1 MSAIPAARTPDP
13 NIPRKRKMAASSIQ
27 PVGIIGGTGLTTLAG
42 LRIEGE
48 SAVTTEWGEPSAPL
62 VRGALDRQPVI
73 FLARH
78 GNPHRIP
85 PHQVNYRAN
94 LMALYQAGVRT
105 VVGVN
110 AVGGIH
116 PDMGPA
122 HVVIPDQIIDYTWG
136 RACTFFEGELDSV
149 THIDF
154 TYPYDREAREL
165 LIEAA
170 RAESIGFS
178 GFGVYGA
185 TQGPR
190 LETAAEIRRM
200 ERDGCDLVGMTG
212 MPEAVL
218 AAELGMRYACLGLVV
233 NWAAGKTDHIITMD
247 EIEAAI
253 EQGMSGVKRV
263 LARSVA
269 SLGALSPLPRP
280 A

>member
-1 MSAIPAARTPDP
+1 MTHTTA
-13 NIPRKRKMAASSIQ
+13 
-27 PVGIIGGTGLTTLAG
+27 PVGIIGGTGLTTLSG
-42 LRIEGE
+42 LKIIGE
-48 SAVTTEWGEPSAPL
+48 RDVETPWGQPSAPL
-62 VRGALDRQPVI
+62 VEGELDGQQVF

-94 LMALYQAGVRT
+94 LWALHASGVRT

-116 PDMGPA
+116 SDMGPA
-122 HVVIPDQIIDYTWG
+122 HIVIPHQLIDYTWG
-136 RACTFFEGELDSV
+136 RASTFFEGELDHV

-154 TYPYDREAREL
+154 TFPYT
-165 LIEAA
+165 EAA
-170 RAESIGFS
+170 REVLIRGAQAEQVPFS

-190 LETAAEIRRM
+190 LETAAEISRM

-218 AAELGMRYACLGLVV
+218 AAELEMNYVCLGLVV
-233 NWAAGKTDHIITMD
+233 NWAAGKSDHIITMA
-247 EIEAAI
+247 EIDAAI
-253 EQGMSGVKRV
+253 EQGMSGVKAILGRTV
-263 LARSVA
+263 RE
-269 SLGALSPLPRP
+269 LGAFTRQPC
-280 A
+280 

>member
-1 MSAIPAARTPDP
+1 MSDINGAI
-13 NIPRKRKMAASSIQ
+13 
-27 PVGIIGGTGLTTLAG
+27 GIIGGTGLTTLSG
-42 LRIEGE
+42 LKMTGSQTLETPWGKPSSELTEG
-48 SAVTTEWGEPSAPL
+48 L
-62 VRGALDRQPVI
+62 LDEQPVV

-78 GNPHRIP
+78 GNPHKIP

-94 LMALYQAGVRT
+94 LQALYDVGVRT

-116 PDMGPA
+116 SDMGPA
-122 HVVIPDQIIDYTWG
+122 RVVIPDQIIDYTWG
-136 RACTFFEGELDSV
+136 RLGTFFEGDLERV

-154 TYPYDREAREL
+154 TWPYDQ
-165 LIEAA
+165 AA
-170 RAESIGFS
+170 RDVLMQKATAHDVPFS

-212 MPEAVL
+212 MPEAAL
-218 AAELGMRYACLGLVV
+218 AAELGMRYVCLGLVV
-233 NWAAGKTDHIITMD
+233 NWAAGKSDHIIAME

-253 EQGMSGVKRV
+253 DQGMS
-263 LARSVA
+263 SVRRILEVSMA
-269 SLGALSPLPRP
+269 GLGSLRELPQSS
-280 A
+280 

>member
-1 MSAIPAARTPDP
+1 MTAPET
-13 NIPRKRKMAASSIQ
+13 MH
-27 PVGIIGGTGLTTLAG
+27 PVGIIGGTGLTTLSG
-42 LRIEGE
+42 LEITGPRDARTDWGVPSSALVEGRL
-48 SAVTTEWGEPSAPL
+48 GE
-62 VRGALDRQPVI
+62 QPVI
-73 FLARH
+73 FLSRH

-85 PHQVNYRAN
+85 PHKVNYRAN
-94 LMALYQAGVRT
+94 IRALYDAGVRT
-105 VVGVN
+105 VIGVN

-136 RACTFFEGELDSV
+136 RASTFFEGDLESV

-154 TYPYDREAREL
+154 TWPYDDSARQI
-165 LIEAA
+165 LIDAA
-170 RAESIGFS
+170 GAEKVPFS

-190 LETAAEIRRM
+190 LETAAEIIRM

-218 AAELGMRYACLGLVV
+218 AAELGMRYVCLALVV
-233 NWAAGKTDHIITMD
+233 NRAAGKSDHIITMD

-253 EQGMSGVKRV
+253 DEGMSGIKRILEVSMAGLGV
-263 LARSVA
+263 LT
-269 SLGALSPLPRP
+269 PLPQSS
-280 A
+280 

>member
-1 MSAIPAARTPDP
+1 MSTATSRH
-13 NIPRKRKMAASSIQ
+13 
-27 PVGIIGGTGLTTLAG
+27 PVGIIGGTGLTTLSG
-42 LRIEGE
+42 LEITGE
-48 SAVTTEWGEPSAPL
+48 RSVDTPWGEPSAPL
-62 VRGALDRQPVI
+62 VEGLLGDQPVV
-73 FLARH
+73 FLSRH

-94 LMALYQAGVRT
+94 LRALHDAGVRT

-116 PDMGPA
+116 QDMGPA

-136 RACTFFEGELDSV
+136 RASTFFEGELNDV

-154 TYPYDREAREL
+154 TWPYDAEARQI

-170 RAESIGFS
+170 RSLGTRFS
-178 GFGVYGA
+178 DFGVYGA

-218 AAELGMRYACLGLVV
+218 AAELGMRYVCLGLVV
-233 NWAAGKTDHIITMD
+233 NWAAGKSEHIITMA

-253 EQGMSGVKRV
+253 EQGMSGVKGM
-263 LARSVA
+263 LEQSMAELG
-269 SLGALSPLPRP
+269 SLIPTPQSA
-280 A
+280 

>member
-1 MSAIPAARTPDP
+1 MTSPE
-13 NIPRKRKMAASSIQ
+13 KMH
-27 PVGIIGGTGLTTLAG
+27 PVGIIGGTGLTTLSG
-42 LRIEGE
+42 LEINGE
-48 SAVTTEWGEPSAPL
+48 RQVGTPWGSPSAPL
-62 VRGALDRQPVI
+62 VEGRLGDQPVI
-73 FLARH
+73 FLSRH

-94 LMALYQAGVRT
+94 LKALYDAGVRT

-136 RACTFFEGELDSV
+136 RASTFFEGDLESV

-154 TYPYDREAREL
+154 TWPYDESARQI
-165 LIEAA
+165 LIDAA
-170 RAESIGFS
+170 GAEGVPFS

-190 LETAAEIRRM
+190 LETSAEIIRM

-212 MPEAVL
+212 MPEAAL
-218 AAELGMRYACLGLVV
+218 AAELGMRYVCLGLVV
-233 NWAAGKTDHIITMD
+233 NWAAGKSDHIITME

-253 EQGMSGVKRV
+253 EQGMSGVKRI
-263 LARSVA
+263 LAVSMA
-269 SLGALSPLPRP
+269 GLGLLTPLSQSS
-280 A
+280 

>member
-1 MSAIPAARTPDP
+1 MTETSG
-13 NIPRKRKMAASSIQ
+13 M
-27 PVGIIGGTGLTTLAG
+27 VGIIGGTGLTTLSG
-42 LRIEGE
+42 LNITGARTIE
-48 SAVTTEWGEPSAPL
+48 TPWGSPSSEL
-62 VRGALDRQPVI
+62 VEGSFDGQPVV
-73 FLARH
+73 FLSRH

-94 LMALYQAGVRT
+94 IKALYDAGVRT
-105 VVGVN
+105 VIGVN

-122 HVVIPDQIIDYTWG
+122 CVVIPEQIIDYTWG
-136 RACTFFEGELDSV
+136 RASTFFEGDLAQV

-154 TYPYDREAREL
+154 TWPYDQ
-165 LIEAA
+165 AA
-170 RAESIGFS
+170 RNILMQAATAHDVPFA

-212 MPEAVL
+212 MPEAAL
-218 AAELGMRYACLGLVV
+218 AAELGMRYVCLGLVV
-233 NWAAGKTDHIITMD
+233 NWAAGKSDHIITMA

-253 EQGMSGVKRV
+253 EQGMSGVRQI
-263 LARSVA
+263 LEA
-269 SLGALSPLPRP
+269 SMADLGALTVLTQPS
-280 A
+280 